1 MRSQVGK
8 LREIRKEQAAYESV
22 RTPRRNGLLHKDR
35 RGLEHL
41 MSDYLALGDELENVY
56 ERKSDTIA
64 APPPAHDDDRH
75 RAA

>member
-22 RTPRRNGLLHKDR
+22 RTPHRNGLVHRDR

-41 MSDYLALGDELENVY
+41 MSDYLALGDELEAV
-56 ERKSDTIA
+56 EQRRDTIA
-64 APPPAHDDDRH
+64 APPPDHVDDRRT